1 MAKEVTEMKLESAE
15 LKVPDIKVVPPGP
28 RAKEIVDKDTKYLA
42 ISTKTAPVAAK
53 RARGVVV
60 EDVDGN
66 LYLDFTSGVGV
77 VNTGH
82 CHPKVVAAIQKQCAE
97 LMHFAGTD
105 YYYDIQVRLAEQLTK
120 ITPGK
125 FDKKVFYTS
134 SGAESVEA
142 AIKISRWATQRKQFI
157 AFIGAFHGRTMGAL
171 SLTGSKTVQKD
182 RFFPSMP
189 GVSHI
194 PYANCY
200 RCPYKL
206 EYPGCDTWCAK
217 IIDEVYLSTF
227 LPPNEVA
234 AIFMEPVQG
243 EGGYIVPPKEFVK
256 EIRKIT
262 EKHGMLLV
270 ADEVQAGFGRT
281 GKWFAI
287 EHHEIVPDV
296 VTIAKGLGS
305 GIPIG
310 AVVYNANYDF
320 HVPGAHSNTY
330 GGNLVAC
337 ASALATIDVIK
348 DEKLLE
354 NATKV
359 GAYFKKRLQELM
371 KKHEVIGD
379 VRGLG
384 LMLAA
389 EFVKSKKTKEPAPQ
403 LRDKIEEVAYKKGL
417 LLLGCG
423 KSSIRFIP
431 PLLVTEKQ
439 IDAAIEVLD
448 QSIKE
453 AQ

>member
-1 MAKEVTEMKLESAE
+1 MVEKVSEIRLDDPQ
-15 LKVPDIKVVPPGP
+15 LKVPNIKVEPPGP
-28 RAKEIVDKDTKYLA
+28 NGKEIVERDTKYIA
-42 ISTKTAPVAAK
+42 TSTKTAPVAAK
-53 RARGVVV
+53 RAKGVVV

-77 VNTGH
+77 INTGH
-82 CHPKVVAAIQKQCAE
+82 CHPKIVQAIQKQAGE

-105 YYYDIQVRLAEQLTK
+105 YYYDVQVKLAEQLTK
-120 ITPGK
+120 ITPGNY
-125 FDKKVFYTS
+125 DKKVFYTS
-134 SGAESVEA
+134 SGTESVEA
-142 AIKISRWATQRKQFI
+142 AIKIARWATQRKQFI
-157 AFIGAFHGRTMGAL
+157 AFIGAFHGRTMGSL
-171 SLTGSKTVQKD
+171 SLTGSKVVHKE
-182 RFFPSMP
+182 RFFPTMP
-189 GVSHI
+189 GVTHI
-194 PYANCY
+194 PFASCY

-206 EYPGCDTWCAK
+206 EYPSCDIWCAK
-217 IIDEVYLSTF
+217 IIDELYLTTF

-256 EIRKIT
+256 EVSKIAQ
-262 EKHGMLLV
+262 KHGILFV

-281 GKWFAI
+281 GKWFGM
-287 EHHEIVPDV
+287 EHHEVVPDV
-296 VTIAKGLGS
+296 ITMAKALGS

-310 AVVYNANYDF
+310 AVVYNSKYDF
-320 HVPGAHSNTY
+320 QVSGAHSNTY

-348 DEKLLE
+348 EEKLLE

-359 GAYFKKRLQELM
+359 GAYFKKRLEELQN
-371 KKHEVIGD
+371 KHEVIGD

-389 EFVKSKKTKEPAPQ
+389 DFVKDRKTKEHATK
-403 LRDKIEEVAYKKGL
+403 LRDKIEEIAYKKGL

-423 KSSIRFIP
+423 KSAIRFIP
-431 PLLVTEKQ
+431 PLVVTEKQ